1 MAPKSPKIFV
11 NLPVA
16 VLEPSIDFYTA
27 IGFTPNPKFSDPS
40 TMMMVLSSTIH
51 VMLIMPKSFTNFMPA
66 GRTIS
71 DAKNTTE
78 VLLCLS
84 ADSKEEV
91 DDMVAKAVGAGGQG
105 DVAAKQDMGDCMYGR
120 SFQDLDGHVWE
131 VMWMSDADTT
141 PEKLEE

>member
-16 VLEPSIDFYTA
+16 ALEPSIDFYSA
-27 IGFTPNPKFSDPS
+27 IGFTPNPKYSDPS
-40 TMMMVLSSTIH
+40 TMMMVLSSAIH
-51 VMLIMPKSFTNFMPA
+51 LMLIMPTRFTDFMPA

-91 DDMVAKAVGAGGQG
+91 DVMVAKAVGAGGKG
-105 DVAAKQDMGDCMYGR
+105 DVAAKQDKGDGIYGR

-131 VMWMSDADTT
+131 VVWMSDADTS
-141 PEKLEE
+141 PEKLE

>member
-1 MAPKSPKIFV
+1 MAPKSPQIFV

-16 VLEPSIDFYTA
+16 ALEPSIDFYTA
-27 IGFTPNPKFSDPS
+27 IGFTPNPKFSDPT
-40 TMMMVLSSTIH
+40 TMMMVLSSAIH
-51 VMLIMPKSFTNFMPA
+51 VMLIMPTRFTDFMPA

-84 ADSKEEV
+84 ADSKEGV
-91 DDMVAKAVGAGGQG
+91 DDMVAKAVRAGGKG
-105 DVAAKQDMGDCMYGR
+105 DVAAKQDMDGMYGR
-120 SFQDLDGHVWE
+120 SFEDLDGHVWE
-131 VMWMSDADTT
+131 VMWMNGADTS